1 LLVDANI
8 HLLLRENAM
17 RQIVVGT
24 FDQQD
29 SARAAIVALANDRF
43 DPRRVHAIETR
54 AAECA
59 DEPAPPPLVDDS
71 VVDHLRNFFA
81 GLFGVGHEV
90 SAYAAAMRRGGAVV
104 RVDVDDQPQA
114 VRAELAFVKAG
125 AVDITR
131 RASH

>member
-1 LLVDANI
+1 MQ
-8 HLLLRENAM
+8 H
-17 RQIVVGT
+17 IVVGT
-24 FDQQD
+24 FDQQE

-54 AAECA
+54 PAAFEDDA
-59 DEPAPPPLVDDS
+59 PAAAPPPVGDDS

-81 GLFGVGHEV
+81 GLLGIGHDV

-114 VRAELAFVKAG
+114 ARAELAFARAG
-125 AVDITR
+125 AIDITR
-131 RASH
+131 RPRH

>member
-1 LLVDANI
+1 
-8 HLLLRENAM
+8 M

-54 AAECA
+54 APAFDDGA
-59 DEPAPPPLVDDS
+59 PAAPPVADDS

-81 GLFGVGHEV
+81 GLLGIGHDV

-114 VRAELAFVKAG
+114 ARAEQAFARAG
-125 AVDITR
+125 AIDITR
-131 RASH
+131 RTRH

>member
-1 LLVDANI
+1 
-8 HLLLRENAM
+8 M

-29 SARAAIVALANDRF
+29 SARAAIAALANDRF

-54 AAECA
+54 APELDA
-59 DEPAPPPLVDDS
+59 EPAPPPVLDDS
-71 VVDHLRNFFA
+71 VVHHLRNFFA
-81 GLFGVGHEV
+81 GLFGVGHDV
-90 SAYAAAMRRGGAVV
+90 TAYAAAMRRGGAVV

-125 AVDITR
+125 AIDITR
-131 RASH
+131 RTSH

>member
-1 LLVDANI
+1 
-8 HLLLRENAM
+8 M

-29 SARAAIVALANDRF
+29 AARAAILALANDRF

-54 AAECA
+54 AAVVDDA
-59 DEPAPPPLVDDS
+59 PVVAAPPITEDS

-81 GLFGVGHEV
+81 GLLGIGHDV

-104 RVDVDDQPQA
+104 RVDVDDQPEA
-114 VRAELAFVKAG
+114 ARAERAFAQAG
-125 AVDITR
+125 AIDITR

>member
-1 LLVDANI
+1 
-8 HLLLRENAM
+8 M

-29 SARAAIVALANDRF
+29 SARAAIAALANDRF

-54 AAECA
+54 RPTVD
-59 DEPAPPPLVDDS
+59 DEPVAPPPAVTDDS

-81 GLFGVGHEV
+81 GLFGVAHDV
-90 SAYAAAMRRGGAVV
+90 TAYAAAMRRGGAVV

-114 VRAELAFVKAG
+114 ARAELAFVKAG
-125 AVDITR
+125 AIDVTR

>member
-1 LLVDANI
+1 
-8 HLLLRENAM
+8 M

-29 SARAAIVALANDRF
+29 AARAAILALANDRF

-54 AAECA
+54 AAAFE
-59 DEPAPPPLVDDS
+59 DEPAVEAPTNVTDDS

-81 GLFGVGHEV
+81 GLLGIGHDV

-114 VRAELAFVKAG
+114 ARAERAFAQAG
-125 AVDITR
+125 AIDITR
-131 RASH
+131 RTSH

>member
-1 LLVDANI
+1 
-8 HLLLRENAM
+8 M

-54 AAECA
+54 AAGFDDA
-59 DEPAPPPLVDDS
+59 PAPPPTVTEDS

-81 GLFGVGHEV
+81 GLFGVGHDV
-90 SAYAAAMRRGGAVV
+90 TAYAAAMQRGGAVV
-104 RVDVDDQPQA
+104 RVDVEDQPEA
-114 VRAELAFVKAG
+114 VRAEQAFAKAG
-125 AVDITR
+125 AIDITR
-131 RASH
+131 RACH

>member
-1 LLVDANI
+1 
-8 HLLLRENAM
+8 M

-29 SARAAIVALANDRF
+29 AARAAILALANDRF

-54 AAECA
+54 PTVFD
-59 DEPAPPPLVDDS
+59 DEPAVASPPAIAEDS

-81 GLFGVGHEV
+81 GLLGIGHDV

-114 VRAELAFVKAG
+114 ARAERAFVQAG
-125 AVDITR
+125 AIEITR
-131 RASH
+131 RTSH

>member
-1 LLVDANI
+1 MKHQTIGDTT
-8 HLLLRENAM
+8 M

-29 SARAAIVALANDRF
+29 SARAAIAALANDRF

-54 AAECA
+54 VPALDDEP
-59 DEPAPPPLVDDS
+59 EPAPPIVDDS

-81 GLFGVGHEV
+81 GLFGVGHDV
-90 SAYAAAMRRGGAVV
+90 TAYAAAMRRGGAVV

-114 VRAELAFVKAG
+114 ARAELAFMNAG
-125 AVDITR
+125 AIDVTR
-131 RASH
+131 RTSH

>member
-1 LLVDANI
+1 
-8 HLLLRENAM
+8 M
-17 RQIVVGT
+17 GQIVVAT

-29 SARAAIVALANDRF
+29 SARAAIAALANDRF

-54 AAECA
+54 RPAYF
-59 DEPAPPPLVDDS
+59 DEPAPPPPPVADDS

-81 GLFGVGHEV
+81 GLFGVAHDV
-90 SAYAAAMRRGGAVV
+90 TAYAAAMRRGGAVV

-125 AVDITR
+125 AIDVTR

>member
-1 LLVDANI
+1 
-8 HLLLRENAM
+8 M

>member
-1 LLVDANI
+1 
-8 HLLLRENAM
+8 M

-29 SARAAIVALANDRF
+29 AARAAIAALANDRF

-54 AAECA
+54 VPEFD
-59 DEPAPPPLVDDS
+59 DEPASPPPIVDDS
-71 VVDHLRNFFA
+71 MVDHLRNFFA
-81 GLFGVGHEV
+81 GLLGIGHDV
-90 SAYAAAMRRGGAVV
+90 TLYAAAMRRGGAVV

-125 AVDITR
+125 AIDITR
-131 RASH
+131 RPN

>member
-1 LLVDANI
+1 
-8 HLLLRENAM
+8 M

-29 SARAAIVALANDRF
+29 SARAAIAALANDRF

-54 AAECA
+54 TPAFD
-59 DEPAPPPLVDDS
+59 DEPAPPPVVDDS

-81 GLFGVGHEV
+81 GLFGVEHDV
-90 SAYAAAMRRGGAVV
+90 TAYAAAMRRGGAVV

-114 VRAELAFVKAG
+114 MRAEQAFAKAG
-125 AVDITR
+125 AIDITR
-131 RASH
+131 RTNH

>member
-1 LLVDANI
+1 
-8 HLLLRENAM
+8 M
-17 RQIVVGT
+17 RQIVVAT

-29 SARAAIVALANDRF
+29 AARAAIAALANDRF

-54 AAECA
+54 THSFD
-59 DEPAPPPLVDDS
+59 DEPVLAPVPPITEDS

-81 GLFGVGHEV
+81 GLLGIGHDV

-114 VRAELAFVKAG
+114 ARAELAFARAG
-125 AVDITR
+125 AIDITR
-131 RASH
+131 RTGH